1 MEQISVPVSPGELV
15 DKITILEI
23 KAERITDEEKLKNVK
38 TELELLVQVWEA
50 ASVDAEAV
58 LPLKETLKGINQALW
73 DIEDQIR
80 IKESKQEFDQE
91 FIDLARSVYIQ
102 NDQRAAAKKQINVL
116 LGSRIKEEKS
126 YAEY

>member
-38 TELELLVQVWEA
+38 TELELLVQVWET

-80 IKESKQEFDQE
+80 VKESKQEFDQE
-91 FIDLARSVYIQ
+91 FIDLARAVYVQ
-102 NDQRAAAKKQINVL
+102 NDQRAAAKKQINAM
-116 LGSRIKEEKS
+116 LGSSIVEEKS